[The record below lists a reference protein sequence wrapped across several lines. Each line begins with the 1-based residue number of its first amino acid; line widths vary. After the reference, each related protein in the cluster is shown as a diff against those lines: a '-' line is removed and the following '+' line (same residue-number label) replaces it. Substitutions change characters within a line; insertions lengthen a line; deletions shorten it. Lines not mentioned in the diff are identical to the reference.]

1 MDELLHPRPVSDA
14 AKKQLKAF
22 DLAFCSKVLPAV
34 VQAAAYSPHDSKS
47 FGLFE
52 PVSELTTEQLKDKK
66 HPSVHS
72 VIRNV
77 FNDVSSN
84 VIDQISKWKEWLG
97 SAIHAEFEDADWVY
111 SESALDTSD
120 PLAEFPR
127 FCSNCEHIAKIVS
140 DPHVSFRRIC
150 ELGRTVGAIL
160 SARLHADAEQ
170 LLGEAYLWDQV
181 TSMLLSFSDH
191 AQRGVKALRPE
202 TRASMDSMWSFII
215 LLRREIAAG
224 AQPKSALVIPMPTKR
239 SRTKK
244 GETPVWFFQAA
255 NHLHESNG
263 KMSDAEIARRVGAD
277 PSALCRNTRYQ
288 KLRREFGRYSKT
300 GEHIRD
306 SAHNAQTSP
315 KNLLRND

>member
-1 MDELLHPRPVSDA
+1 MDELLHPRPISDA
-14 AKKQLKAF
+14 ARKQLRAF

-34 VQAAAYSPHDSKS
+34 VQTAVYRAHDSKS

-52 PVSELTTEQLKDKK
+52 PVSELTTDQLKDKK
-66 HPSVHS
+66 HPCVHS

-77 FNDVSSN
+77 FNDISSN
-84 VIDQISKWKEWLG
+84 VSDQISKWKEWLG

-111 SESALDTSD
+111 SESPLDTSD
-120 PLAEFPR
+120 PLTDFPR
-127 FCSNCEHIAKIVS
+127 FCSNCEQINRIVT

-181 TSMLLSFSDH
+181 TSMLLSFSEQ
-191 AQRGVKALRPE
+191 AQGGIQSLRPE
-202 TRASMDSMWSFII
+202 TGTSMDSMWSFII

-224 AQPKSALVIPMPTKR
+224 AQPNSALAIPTPTKR

-244 GETPVWFFQAA
+244 GETPAWFFQAA
-255 NHLHESNG
+255 NHLHESSG

-306 SAHNAQTSP
+306 SAHSAQTSP
-315 KNLLRND
+315 QNLLHND